1 MTINCKGRILDL
13 HHPCVMGI
21 LNVTPDSF
29 YDGGQFEDL
38 DQVMA
43 KVGQMLDE
51 GAVIIDVGGMSSRPG
66 AKIISEKEELTR
78 VIPVIF
84 EIKRKFPDAII
95 SIDTLRAKIADRAIN
110 AGASI
115 VNDISGGTFDL
126 DMMNVVAEHQVPFII
141 MHMQGTPL
149 NMQEQPSY
157 DDVTLEILKYFAE
170 RLRRCNEM
178 GINDVIIDP
187 GFGFGKTLD
196 HNYEILNKLSVF
208 RIFDVPIL
216 CGLSR
221 KSMIYKLLNTEA
233 THALNGT
240 TAAHMAA
247 LMKGARILRVH
258 DVKEAVET
266 VRIFKQLC
274 RKSETV

>member
-187 GFGFGKTLD
+187 GFGFGKTID